1 MEKLKALVRLEESL
15 AKLPSIGR
23 RSAERIAYA
32 MLNMEDEDLLEFSDA
47 VKSLKQSIHVCPI
60 CGFQRWRCDS
70 DSYGK

>member
-32 MLNMEDEDLLEFSDA
+32 MLNMDDDA
-47 VKSLKQSIHVCPI
+47 IVHIGSILDYHC
-60 CGFQRWRCDS
+60 
-70 DSYGK
+70 